1 MSSLVI
7 KLPSGDS
14 VDHARIGN
22 RRRVK
27 MIPDMGILGTLCPI
41 LWRSVERNPNGTRNI
56 LILTCK
62 SPLATI
68 PGEVDDPAY
77 DALPETLV
85 EW

>member
-1 MSSLVI
+1 MSSLLI
-7 KLPSGDS
+7 DLPSGDR
-14 VDHARIGN
+14 VEHAGFGR

-41 LWRSVERNPNGTRNI
+41 LWRSAERNPNGTRNI

-62 SPLATI
+62 NPMQTM

-77 DALPETLV
+77 DALPETVV